1 MTPNNIYVQG
11 SYIDIHDN
19 ENVYLSVDKGEVHLQ
34 NTISANNPAEMP
46 SAEIPAEL
54 HTEEAGKLLAL
65 FTEAG
70 MLTTNWQ
77 PVGLSLGE
85 KGILA
90 SFLAEHLGIKHLW
103 HLFAPLW
110 GVKPDSLRRAWNKA
124 LDQNK
129 TAAFLNKLKSITQ

>member
-1 MTPNNIYVQG
+1 M
-11 SYIDIHDN
+11 
-19 ENVYLSVDKGEVHLQ
+19 YLSVDKGEVHLQ
-34 NTISANNPAEMP
+34 NTISANNP
-46 SAEIPAEL
+46 AEIPAEL

-103 HLFAPLW
+103 QLFAPLW

-129 TAAFLNKLKSITQ
+129 TAAFLKKLKSITQ